1 MFEQHERWLEEL
13 LEYTNRK
20 ESLTCSSGHMPLTA
34 IAQEIATACA
44 DTATS
49 QRAADPKLAVDG
61 LRSQRHPRL
70 GRTRITGARR
80 RPSAGDPPQHRQRS
94 AGDRT

>member
-20 ESLTCSSGHMPLTA
+20 ESLTCISGHMPTA

-44 DTATS
+44 DNRQHSRQQIPNWQSMAS
-49 QRAADPKLAVDG
+49 NLSGWPAGVEVEQVV
-61 LRSQRHPRL
+61 
-70 GRTRITGARR
+70 ARR
-80 RPSAGDPPQHRQRS
+80 SGKCVCPGS
-94 AGDRT
+94 